1 MIATAA
7 AGHGSG
13 GRLVRLTTT
22 VPVTLQVSLAHM
34 YASVSTKFCMSTQ
47 LLLRLWRR
55 CKGSCRTYV
64 VDGKVVFV
72 VSVPGEQPLPAV
84 KVFSNI
90 VMYVPERALQASL

>member
-1 MIATAA
+1 MQ
-7 AGHGSG
+7 
-13 GRLVRLTTT
+13 REL
-22 VPVTLQVSLAHM
+22 
-34 YASVSTKFCMSTQ
+34 C
-47 LLLRLWRR
+47 
-55 CKGSCRTYV
+55 TYV